1 MEQTTTKLSVMN
13 VFKFAGAIIA
23 FLIGSGFASGQ
34 EVLQF
39 FTNYGLKGILG
50 VFVAMTLFVV
60 LGAVLMRYGFNHRNE
75 LASNGIRHY
84 CGKIFGTF
92 MEWYTPF
99 FCFLIGVIMVSG
111 AGATV
116 NEYFGWP
123 NLVGTV
129 GMTVIVF
136 ITTLFGFNRL
146 IDIISYLGPL
156 TILFTI
162 VIAGISLLKNPGGL
176 ATADDV
182 LRSSKGIIYGAGN
195 QSFSWVLSA
204 FLFVANNIVVGVP
217 FITVLGKSAKNK
229 KEAVLGGVFAGI
241 ALMASALL
249 LNLAMLSEIGQVLK
263 VQVPV
268 LLLAGNISPIISFF
282 FSLILLEEIF
292 STAAPM
298 TWTVAYSLVGRNA
311 SKNKYRLIILALT
324 IITFV
329 ISQVPFGQL
338 VAVIYP
344 ITGYIGVIL
353 IFLII
358 GREIY
363 DFVKHNRSTENSAEL
378 AENMKVGLANDA
390 TKDK

>member
-136 ITTLFGFNRL
+136 ITTLFVQSSHRYHQL
-146 IDIISYLGPL
+146 
-156 TILFTI
+156 
-162 VIAGISLLKNPGGL
+162 PG
-176 ATADDV
+176 TADHPLHDCDRWDLTV
-182 LRSSKGIIYGAGN
+182 EKPWWPRYCRRCFKKQQGDYLRCR
-195 QSFSWVLSA
+195 QSEFFLGTLS
-204 FLFVANNIVVGVP
+204 
-217 FITVLGKSAKNK
+217 
-229 KEAVLGGVFAGI
+229 
-241 ALMASALL
+241 
-249 LNLAMLSEIGQVLK
+249 
-263 VQVPV
+263 
-268 LLLAGNISPIISFF
+268 
-282 FSLILLEEIF
+282 
-292 STAAPM
+292 
-298 TWTVAYSLVGRNA
+298 
-311 SKNKYRLIILALT
+311 
-324 IITFV
+324 
-329 ISQVPFGQL
+329 
-338 VAVIYP
+338 
-344 ITGYIGVIL
+344 
-353 IFLII
+353 FLI
-358 GREIY
+358 R
-363 DFVKHNRSTENSAEL
+363 RQ
-378 AENMKVGLANDA
+378 
-390 TKDK
+390 